1 MLLKVIVADKNVV
14 LTGKHPR
21 GLPHAFMM
29 SALEAEG
36 AIVQKAISS
45 KTNLILC
52 APGTDT
58 KALSKAR
65 AAGIQVLAFDDV
77 FDVNDR
83 AAQDAL
89 YDVEWRRRTS
99 SLRPASLRK
108 SGRRIPGRHRRAS
121 AGSPLKDFFVTKN
134 TRAGPRAKLSADEG
148 PRFLFTTANVR

>member
-14 LTGKHPR
+14 LSGKHPR

-29 SALEAEG
+29 SALEADG

-65 AAGIQVLAFDDV
+65 AAGIQVLPFDDV

-89 YDVEWRRRTS
+89 YDVLWRRRTS
-99 SLRPASLRK
+99 SLRPASQRK
-108 SGRRIPGRHRRAS
+108 TGRRTAGRRRRATT
-121 AGSPLKDFFVTKN
+121 GHPLKN
-134 TRAGPRAKLSADEG
+134 
-148 PRFLFTTANVR
+148 FL

>member
-1 MLLKVIVADKNVV
+1 MTLKVIVADKVVV
-14 LTGKHPR
+14 LSGKHPR

-36 AIVQKAISS
+36 ATVQKAISS

-77 FDVNDR
+77 FDLKDR
-83 AAQDAL
+83 AAQDVL
-89 YDVEWRRRTS
+89 YDVSWRRRTS
-99 SLRPASLRK
+99 SLRPVSQRK
-108 SGRRIPGRHRRAS
+108 TARRIPSRRRRS
-121 AGSPLKDFFVTKN
+121 STSGHLK
-134 TRAGPRAKLSADEG
+134 E
-148 PRFLFTTANVR
+148 FL